1 MSKSL
6 SVLAWL
12 RLARVFQKIDR
23 ASEVHLRA
31 WDLNVAQFDVL
42 AQVGSAKGIT
52 QQELADRLLVTK
64 GNISQLLDR
73 LERRGFIK
81 RSQEGRTNVLC
92 LTEAGQRLYTE
103 VVPAQED
110 MVAGHFS
117 SLTEEEQRQLLAL
130 LRKLDQAI
138 C

>member
-23 ASEVHLRA
+23 ISEVHLRA

-52 QQELADRLLVTK
+52 QQELANRLLVTK

-73 LERRGFIK
+73 LERRGFIM
-81 RSQEGRTNVLC
+81 RSQEGRTNMLF
-92 LTEAGQRLYTE
+92 LTEVGQKLYAE
-103 VVPAQED
+103 AVPAQED

-117 SLTEEEQRQLLAL
+117 SLTEEEQKQLLAL